1 MAVMKRMRD
10 NTHVILWA
18 LLILFVLSM
27 TIGGLVGGANI
38 MDIFSK
44 EKKLQGKAGVVNGKE
59 FDGMQYSRLIQN
71 ELDRIRE
78 SGQEI
83 TEDVIQRI
91 SDQIWESFI
100 NETLIAEEVKRLS
113 LEADD
118 WEIYEYLMQ
127 YPPDFLTN
135 QEVFLTDGQFDQQ
148 KYVQALTNPQGNEWI
163 GVEQYLR
170 GLLPF
175 QKIRNLVENLAVI
188 TDGEVLNEYT
198 KTKVPFTLETL
209 FFPYP
214 MVSADSFY
222 VSESEIKAYYENHK
236 EDYFVEETREMDYVF
251 FDLKPS
257 LADSLTQYVLAV
269 DLKNR
274 IEAGESF
281 ETVAIEYTEDP
292 SGKNSGGDLGWFDR
306 NQMVKPFSEAAFS
319 LRKGEVSDPV
329 LTSFGYH
336 IIKVEDKR
344 TQNGQEQV
352 KARHILL
359 GINPGPETHDK
370 LRSKANQFAFDASD
384 FGFEAAADSH
394 KMEIKS
400 TNALNKNSRY
410 ITDLGTFTR
419 AVRFAFA
426 DKPIGT
432 LSELLGANN
441 GYALFKLTK
450 VNPEHYKPLGDVSDA
465 IRSTILVEK
474 RSEHLG
480 EIASKV
486 REQLDSKISLEFAV
500 QSNPEIKYELHNKV
514 TLNRPLKGLSRSDA
528 IIGTILALDNEQ
540 ISQPAKVGN
549 QYVIIKLIAVEDI
562 NEDDYRVEKELIR
575 DRLRKQAKTNY
586 YSAWVAEM
594 KEAASIIDNRENM
607 Y

>member
-1 MAVMKRMRD
+1 MAVMKRLRD

-18 LLILFVLSM
+18 FLIIFILSM

-100 NETLIAEEVKRLS
+100 NETLIAEEVKRLG
-113 LEADD
+113 LEATD
-118 WEIYEYLMQ
+118 WEVYEYLMQ
-127 YPPDFLTN
+127 YPPDFLIN

-163 GVEQYLR
+163 GIEQYLR

-175 QKIRNLVENLAVI
+175 QKIRNLVENLAVV

-209 FFPYP
+209 LFPYP
-214 MVSADSFY
+214 MVSSDSFY
-222 VSESEIKAYYENHK
+222 VSESEIKAYYKNHK
-236 EDYFVEETREMDYVF
+236 EDYFVEETRQMDYVF
-251 FDLKPS
+251 FELKPS
-257 LADSLTQYVLAV
+257 PADSLTQYELAV

-319 LRKGEVSDPV
+319 LRRGEISDPV
-329 LTSFGYH
+329 LTNFGYH
-336 IIKVEDKR
+336 IIKIEDKR
-344 TQNGQEQV
+344 TQNRQDQV

-359 GINPGPETHDK
+359 KITIGPETLDK
-370 LRSKANQFAFDASD
+370 LRSKANLFAFDASD

-400 TNALNKNSRY
+400 TNTLNKNSRY

-426 DKPIGT
+426 DNPVGT
-432 LSELLGANN
+432 LSELMGAKS

-450 VNPEHYKPLGDVSDA
+450 VNPEHYKPLEDVSDA

-480 EIASKV
+480 EIASNVYKQLGS
-486 REQLDSKISLEFAV
+486 EQSLEFAV
-500 QSNPEIKYELHNKV
+500 QSYPEIKYELHNKV
-514 TLNRPLKGLSRSDA
+514 
-528 IIGTILALDNEQ
+528 
-540 ISQPAKVGN
+540 
-549 QYVIIKLIAVEDI
+549 
-562 NEDDYRVEKELIR
+562 
-575 DRLRKQAKTNY
+575 
-586 YSAWVAEM
+586 
-594 KEAASIIDNRENM
+594 
-607 Y
+607 